1 MGPHVF
7 GFGPVGDSGRVTAR
21 FAAWR
26 EALPLSSFSQSRP
39 SAHGGEGRRS
49 GRQNDKCSGE
59 RGIGDEAGDVAD
71 DGPAPGVQEEPSK
84 SLAPEE
90 RLHLRRQLGVS
101 RGLLRGAAHLGIGLS
116 AGCRHQVGGNELIG
130 VGLGLQTI
138 GWPAV
143 LPSDFTVAIW
153 LGRFCGSRGRE
164 VGTIGPFV
172 SLL

>member
-1 MGPHVF
+1 MRLTTDQPRGY
-7 GFGPVGDSGRVTAR
+7 S
-21 FAAWR
+21 
-26 EALPLSSFSQSRP
+26 EALEASRRETA
-39 SAHGGEGRRS
+39 SAR
-49 GRQNDKCSGE
+49 
-59 RGIGDEAGDVAD
+59 AP
-71 DGPAPGVQEEPSK
+71 PAWYQW
-84 SLAPEE
+84 
-90 RLHLRRQLGVS
+90 
-101 RGLLRGAAHLGIGLS
+101 GLLRSAAHLGIGLS
-116 AGCRHQVGGNELIG
+116 AGSRLQVGSDELIA